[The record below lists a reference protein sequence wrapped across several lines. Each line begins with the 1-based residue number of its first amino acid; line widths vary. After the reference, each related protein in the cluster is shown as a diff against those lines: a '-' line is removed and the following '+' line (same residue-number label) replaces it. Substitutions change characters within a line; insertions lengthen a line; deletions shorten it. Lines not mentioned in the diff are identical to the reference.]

1 MKFSLEFKTLF
12 FFLPLLAIE
21 SPTFANPSQ
30 GRILFL
36 DLNIASEEV
45 HEVQKLAPQI
55 GEVTV
60 LPKIAENDR
69 RRLNQLLRTTI
80 PKLSQAKEACIT
92 RNGGDKTAP
101 ACAPIA
107 KEIEKLETEKKA
119 LQKKYRFTPKDF
131 KEAVAQF
138 EAQGIRFDTLIVSG
152 HDGTGDMYGDIGVLP
167 MNGFKEVMDAHPS
180 FRKDIQTLA
189 LWGCY
194 TTAPPKLGQ
203 QHSIWEPI
211 IPEVKLI
218 LGYNP
223 QSPKSAASTNLSTL
237 RGLLLRRN
245 ELIAERNLSNFG
257 AEIAS
262 VPGIHPHFAAFQ
274 TTCDFYAT
282 PRSAKEIEDGIR
294 GLCSNATKNYQSHA
308 KVFQCYYQAQEETS
322 KFTAGKWGTL
332 GCKDVPE
339 KEGSSALRDAYNFLQ
354 DTEQCS
360 EYIPSLKP
368 YRTSIT
374 KTIRLIFFKNVLAN
388 FEKYYGDQVRDLKT
402 LLSQTGA
409 PTGLEVPNFKD
420 RKTKRSELLQFLTQV
435 GQHIDDF
442 STRAASTQ
450 DERKLERLTE
460 IKRNMSEKLYELNC
474 VPFGWVEPDS
484 IEEPDPRCSIDR

>member
-1 MKFSLEFKTLF
+1 MRPTIRTLF
-12 FFLPLLAIE
+12 FCAPLLFLNQTSA
-21 SPTFANPSQ
+21 SAQP
-30 GRILFL
+30 GKILFL

-45 HEVQKLAPQI
+45 REVQKMSSQV

-60 LPKIAENDR
+60 LPVITEGDR

-80 PKLSQAKEACIT
+80 PKFHQDRDTCLKEHPQE
-92 RNGGDKTAP
+92 KEP
-101 ACAPIA
+101 SECASIIA
-107 KEIEKLETEKKA
+107 QIKKLESEKKD
-119 LQKKYRFTPKDF
+119 LQARYRFTPKEF
-131 KEAVAQF
+131 KEAVARF
-138 EAQGIRFDTLIVSG
+138 EAEGIHFDTLIVSG

-167 MNGFKEVMDAHPS
+167 MTKFKEVMDAHPK
-180 FRKDIQTLA
+180 FRKDIHTLA

-237 RGLLLRRN
+237 RGLLLHRDH
-245 ELIAERNLSNFG
+245 LMAERNLARFG
-257 AEIAS
+257 QEIRS
-262 VPGIHPHFAAFQ
+262 IPGVHPHFAAFQ

-282 PRSAKEIEDGIR
+282 PRSSQNIEKGIR
-294 GLCSNATKNYQSHA
+294 GLCSYAVKNYQLHSQ
-308 KVFQCYYQAQEETS
+308 VFQCYYQAQQEESSFSVGTW
-322 KFTAGKWGTL
+322 GKL

-388 FEKYYGDQVRDLKT
+388 FDKYYGDQIKDLSK
-402 LLSQTGA
+402 LLVQTQA
-409 PTGLEVPNFKD
+409 PAQLQAPNLKD
-420 RKTKRSELLQFLTQV
+420 RQLKRSEFLAFLTQL

-442 STRAASTQ
+442 KLKAISSS
-450 DERKLERLTE
+450 DEQALERLAQ
-460 IKRNMSEKLYELNC
+460 IKHNMSEKLYELNC

-484 IEEPDPRCSIDR
+484 IEEPDPRCSSNSK

>member
-1 MKFSLEFKTLF
+1 MRKF
-12 FFLPLLAIE
+12 FFICIPILTAAVPAM
-21 SPTFANPSQ
+21 AGQ

-45 HEVQKLAPQI
+45 REVQKLAPEI

-60 LPKIAENDR
+60 LPQIPDQDR
-69 RRLNQLLRTTI
+69 RRLNQLLRTAI
-80 PKLSQAKEACIT
+80 PKLHERKDACLSQNKGEKEP
-92 RNGGDKTAP
+92 P
-101 ACAPIA
+101 ACAPII
-107 KEIEKLETEKKA
+107 KEIKQLESEKKE
-119 LQKKYRFTPKDF
+119 LQAKYRFTPKDLNN
-131 KEAVAQF
+131 AVARF
-138 EAQGIRFDTLIVSG
+138 EAQGVHFNTLIVSG

-167 MNGFKEVMDAHPS
+167 MTGFKEVMDAHPS

-245 ELIAERNLSNFG
+245 QLIAERNLSNFG
-257 AEIAS
+257 SRIAS

-282 PRSAKEIEDGIR
+282 PRSAKEIEQGIR
-294 GLCSNATKNYQSHA
+294 GICANATKNYQFHA
-308 KVFQCYYQAQEETS
+308 KVFQCYYQAQEEHS
-322 KFTAGKWGTL
+322 SFTAGQWGTL

-388 FEKYYGDQVRDLKT
+388 FEKYYGDQVKDLGSLLTASEAPADLK
-402 LLSQTGA
+402 
-409 PTGLEVPNFKD
+409 VPNFKD
-420 RKTKRSELLQFLTQV
+420 RQTKRSDFLQFLTQL
-435 GQHIDDF
+435 GQHIDDYG
-442 STRAASTQ
+442 TRATSATTQ
-450 DERKLERLTE
+450 RNFERLTQ

-484 IEEPDPRCSIDR
+484 IEEPDPRCGMNR

>member
-1 MKFSLEFKTLF
+1 MKFLMGLKTFF
-12 FFLPLLAIE
+12 FFLLLLTAE
-21 SPTFANPSQ
+21 PAAFAEQTQ

-55 GEVTV
+55 GQVTV

-80 PKLSQAKEACIT
+80 PKLSRDKEACVT
-92 RNGGDKTAP
+92 QNGGDKNTP
-101 ACAPIA
+101 ACASFT
-107 KEIEKLETEKKA
+107 KEINQLEAEKKA
-119 LQKKYRFTPKDF
+119 LQTKYRFTPKDF
-131 KEAVAQF
+131 KDAVAKF
-138 EAQGIRFDTLIVSG
+138 EAQGIHFDTLIVSG

-167 MNGFKEVMDAHPS
+167 MTGFKEVMDAHPS
-180 FRKDIQTLA
+180 FRKSIQTLA

-245 ELIAERNLSNFG
+245 QLIGERNLSKFG

-294 GLCSNATKNYQSHA
+294 GLCSNAVKNYQSHA

-322 KFTAGKWGTL
+322 SFTAGKWGTL

-388 FEKYYGDQVRDLKT
+388 FEKYYGDQIRDLKT
-402 LLSQTGA
+402 FLAETNA
-409 PTGLEVPNFKD
+409 PADLQVPNFKD
-420 RKTKRSELLQFLTQV
+420 RSTKRSEFLQFLTRL
-435 GQHIDDF
+435 GQYIDDH
-442 STRAASTQ
+442 SSSH
-450 DERKLERLTE
+450 LERITE

-484 IEEPDPRCSIDR
+484 IEEPDPRCSINR